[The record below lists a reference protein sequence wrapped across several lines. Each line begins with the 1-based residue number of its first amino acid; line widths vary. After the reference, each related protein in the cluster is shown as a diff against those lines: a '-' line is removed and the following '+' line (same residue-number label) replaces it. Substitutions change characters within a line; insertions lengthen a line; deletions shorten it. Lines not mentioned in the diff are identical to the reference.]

1 MRCKACNKK
10 LDDTELTKKDPNG
23 DYIDLCY
30 ICLSASFDIEIEGD
44 IGLISQYYDL
54 TEDY

>member
-10 LDDTELTKKDPNG
+10 LEDTELTKKDSNG

-30 ICLSASFDIEIEGD
+30 ICLSASFDIEVDGD